1 MMVDV
6 RTTQS
11 VAHRIAQLREE
22 GVLDEVMI
30 QYIERSLQPGGEK
43 RIRPGESR
51 ADAVARLRRH
61 FGWDERT
68 AEFTISLSEGK
79 SDLAPDEPMTEAEK
93 RAMGIG
99 VIAGDEED
107 LA

>member
-1 MMVDV
+1 MKAG
-6 RTTQS
+6 
-11 VAHRIAQLREE
+11 VAETIEQLVNRLRDE
-22 GVLDEVMI
+22 GRLDEPSI
-30 QYIERSLQPGGEK
+30 QYIAAALRPGGEE
-43 RIRPGESR
+43 RILPGESR

-79 SDLAPDEPMTEAEK
+79 SDLVPDEPMTEAEK

-99 VIAGDEED
+99 VIAGDED
-107 LA
+107 DIA